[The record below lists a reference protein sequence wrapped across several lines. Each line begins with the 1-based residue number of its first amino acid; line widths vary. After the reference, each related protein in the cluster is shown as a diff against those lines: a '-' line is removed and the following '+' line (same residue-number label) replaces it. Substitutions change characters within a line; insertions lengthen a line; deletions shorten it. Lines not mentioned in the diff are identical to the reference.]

1 MSSWRT
7 GTENLVTRKRFG
19 AEGSLLNNSLKVSGS
34 IGIVMETRL
43 AMLVVRGFFIFKFFG
58 DENAQG
64 LQQARVALVLSAK
77 HLLQV
82 LICVLLQKYY

>member
-43 AMLVVRGFFIFKFFG
+43 AMLVVRGFFIFNFSVMRTLKVCSKP
-58 DENAQG
+58 G
-64 LQQARVALVLSAK
+64 LPW
-77 HLLQV
+77 
-82 LICVLLQKYY
+82 C